1 LAMLIDHL
9 GADAVLRLSDLQPF
23 LILRRTVAYAVV
35 QTMNSAF
42 DINLDATEERQSAK
56 LVAFRKTV
64 ASSGIH
70 SFSDE
75 LAAALGTSLSSS

>member
-1 LAMLIDHL
+1 MFIDPIASCAYLIFNL
-9 GADAVLRLSDLQPF
+9 PV
-23 LILRRTVAYAVV
+23 LRRTVAYAVV

-75 LAAALGTSLSSS
+75 LAAALGKSLSSS